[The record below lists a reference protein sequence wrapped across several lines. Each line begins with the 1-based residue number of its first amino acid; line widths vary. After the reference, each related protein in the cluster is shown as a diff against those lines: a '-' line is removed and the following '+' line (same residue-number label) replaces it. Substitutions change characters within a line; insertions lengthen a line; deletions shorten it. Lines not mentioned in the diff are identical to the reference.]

1 MSTIKKRVSYFYDSG
16 IGRFNY
22 GGEHPMKPKRI
33 RLTHNLITGYGLHSK
48 MDICPINK
56 STRKE
61 LCQFHSEEY
70 LKFLE
75 HITPDN
81 KDEFFDML
89 DQFNIGED
97 TPIFDGFFEF
107 SQISAGG
114 SIDGARKLNYG
125 ETDIAINWTG
135 GLHHAKSKEA
145 SGFCYINDIVLGI
158 LELLKYHQRV
168 LYIDIDIHH
177 GDGVE
182 EAFYQT
188 NRVMTCSFHKYGN
201 GYFPGTGKLSDIGE
215 NNGENYAVNVPLKDG
230 MDDESYFYIFKKVID
245 AIMLY
250 YQPSAIVLQCGA
262 DTLTQ
267 DELGCF
273 NLSIEGH
280 GRCVKYIKKLNK
292 PLLVLGG
299 GGYTPKNVAKCWAY
313 DTNLLIG
320 ETELDNELPLSA
332 YSLDFPDE
340 TSLHIEPSNMANE
353 NDKKTLDKMFAII
366 FHYLKQIEP
375 VPSVENIEISEE
387 IFRSKFELSDEEDDE
402 DYYSLKEDRDEQ
414 KIFAECFH
422 FNNNEFQC
430 QFFEKNYSEKEVCI
444 VIKNCKLN
452 KKDLENDLKKEI
464 EFENYFEGAYKND
477 INNDDEKV
485 KITKNND
492 NKIQIDEKKQ
502 MITSNNLKLIL
513 NKHDYFN
520 NNSGGSSSSN
530 NKSAYTNNETIP
542 KINLFDNY
550 STFFVKRKQ
559 ITFKKNILIPINK
572 IISKLEA
579 HQTNSKKRLQSYSL
593 TTIKNMNNNFK
604 QIQQN
609 PIRTL
614 QIPIEHYSVLS
625 PKKKTQRKE
634 INQKKHVNQKKH
646 AKQKKH
652 TNQRKQRD
660 DKKEINKKKHLHHK
674 RKQKKKKFKSK
685 KHKVSLISR
694 SSLARKNKNN
704 YKKLKKLN
712 NKNLDILYQKKKR
725 MRTNKMHKIK
735 GKIKN

>member
-188 NRVMTCSFHKYGN
+188 NRVMTCSFHKYGD
-201 GYFPGTGKLSDIGE
+201 GYFPGTGKLSDIGQ
-215 NNGENYAVNVPLKDG
+215 NKGENYSVNVPLKDG
-230 MDDESYFYIFKKVID
+230 MDDESYFYIFQKVID

-280 GRCVKYIKKLNK
+280 GRCVKYIRNLNK

-340 TSLHIEPSNMANE
+340 SYLHIEPSSMANE
-353 NDKKTLDKMFAII
+353 NDKKTLDKIFAII

-375 VPSVENIEISEE
+375 VPSVENIEIPQE

-414 KIFAECFH
+414 KIFAECFL
-422 FNNNEFQC
+422 FDNNEFEC
-430 QFFEKNYSEKEVCI
+430 QFFEKNYSEKENFI
-444 VIKNCKLN
+444 VVTNCKLN
-452 KKDLENDLKKEI
+452 KNDLENDLKREI
-464 EFENYFEGAYKND
+464 EFENYFEGVNKNVIKND
-477 INNDDEKV
+477 EKKAAIIHNNDP
-485 KITKNND
+485 
-492 NKIQIDEKKQ
+492 KIQIDKKKQ
-502 MITSNNLKLIL
+502 ISPNNNLKLIL
-513 NKHDYFN
+513 NKHNYINNNHN
-520 NNSGGSSSSN
+520 NNSMN
-530 NKSAYTNNETIP
+530 TNNETIP

-559 ITFKKNILIPINK
+559 ITLKKNILIPINK
-572 IISKLEA
+572 IISRLE
-579 HQTNSKKRLQSYSL
+579 TNDKKRLQSYSL
-593 TTIKNMNNNFK
+593 TTIQNMNNNFK
-604 QIQQN
+604 QIQN
-609 PIRTL
+609 TTIRAV
-614 QIPIEHYSVLS
+614 QIPIKNCSILS
-625 PKKKTQRKE
+625 PKKK
-634 INQKKHVNQKKH
+634 NHKKQVNQKKCVH
-646 AKQKKH
+646 QKKQVSQ
-652 TNQRKQRD
+652 NKQINSKKQRD
-660 DKKEINKKKHLHHK
+660 DKKQINKKRRLHK
-674 RKQKKKKFKSK
+674 RKQKKNKFKSK

-694 SSLARKNKNN
+694 SSLTRKNKNN

-712 NKNLDILYQKKKR
+712 NKDLDILYQKKKR
-725 MRTNKMHKIK
+725 MRTNKMHKTK

>member
-1 MSTIKKRVSYFYDSG
+1 MASIKKRVSYFYDSG

-33 RLTHNLITGYGLHSK
+33 RLTHDLITGYGLHTK

-114 SIDGARKLNYG
+114 SIDGARKLNNN

-135 GLHHAKSKEA
+135 GLHHAKSKES

-158 LELLKYHQRV
+158 IELLKYHNRV

-188 NRVMTCSFHKYGN
+188 NRVMTCSFHKYGD
-201 GYFPGTGKLSDIGE
+201 GYFPGTGKLMDIGE
-215 NNGENYAVNVPLKDG
+215 NEGENYTVNVPLNDG

-245 AIMLY
+245 AIMIY
-250 YQPSAIVLQCGA
+250 YQPSVIVLQCGA

-280 GRCVKYIKKLNK
+280 GKCVQYVRNLNK

-313 DTNLLIG
+313 DTNILIG
-320 ETELDNELPLSA
+320 EGELDNVLPLSA

-340 TSLHIEPSNMANE
+340 TYLHIEPSNMANE
-353 NDKKTLDKMFAII
+353 NDIKKLNKIYANI
-366 FHYLKQIEP
+366 FHHLKQIES
-375 VPSVENIEISEE
+375 VPSVENIEIPQE
-387 IFRSKFELSDEEDDE
+387 IFRSKFELSDDEEDDIE
-402 DYYSLKEDRDEQ
+402 YYSSLKEDLDEQ
-414 KIFAECFH
+414 TIFTEHFH
-422 FNNNEFQC
+422 FDNNEFQC
-430 QFFEKNYSEKEVCI
+430 QFFEKNYGQNEDFV
-444 VIKNCKLN
+444 VVTNCNLN
-452 KKDLENDLKKEI
+452 KDVEKSHLENEI
-464 EFENYFEGAYKND
+464 EFGNYFELCKNTNNVTNYMNNNTKKKN
-477 INNDDEKV
+477 INNDIE
-485 KITKNND
+485 INN
-492 NKIQIDEKKQ
+492 K
-502 MITSNNLKLIL
+502 NLKDNQNTNDIKPPIIKNDLQVMSLDNGNDKNHI
-513 NKHDYFN
+513 
-520 NNSGGSSSSN
+520 
-530 NKSAYTNNETIP
+530 NNEAIP

-550 STFFVKRKQ
+550 STFFVKKRH
-559 ITFKKNILIPINK
+559 ITIKKNMLMPINK
-572 IISKLEA
+572 IITKLE
-579 HQTNSKKRLQSYSL
+579 TNNQKKFQSYSL
-593 TTIKNMNNNFK
+593 ITIKNMNNNFK
-604 QIQQN
+604 QMQQSSVDLVQTPIQK
-609 PIRTL
+609 
-614 QIPIEHYSVLS
+614 YSVLKTKRY
-625 PKKKTQRKE
+625 KKKR
-634 INQKKHVNQKKH
+634 
-646 AKQKKH
+646 A
-652 TNQRKQRD
+652 
-660 DKKEINKKKHLHHK
+660 NKKKEMPRKKKHFCKKKMK
-674 RKQKKKKFKSK
+674 RKKSKSK
-685 KHKVSLISR
+685 KSKVSLISR
-694 SSLARKNKNN
+694 SSLTNKDQKCVKNFKKNN
-704 YKKLKKLN
+704 RN
-712 NKNLDILYQKKKR
+712 NLGNLIQNKKR
-725 MRTNKMHKIK
+725 VRTNKMYKMED
-735 GKIKN
+735 